1 MASSINPNNISV
13 TFPIAG
19 QDNDSQGFRDNFNN
33 IKTNLTHAKTELED
47 LQAKGIFK
55 SALTG
60 TSLVNDGAGSVLE
73 DFELKDMSETKVD
86 KGTNAGSVAID
97 FKASHFQTVQ
107 TSGDIA
113 LAFSNF
119 PATGKIGHV
128 TIEVNVASTGHKVEL
143 PSACTIG
150 VADLADYVAS
160 TRKISFASTGKYR
173 FKFSSYDAGTTVAVE
188 DLNRSPN
195 RVHGD
200 TFQIVKTSSAKTGV
214 GAAGDKA
221 GMIAIDSNAIYVCTD
236 DYDGSA
242 NIWKKAT
249 LAASS

>member
-13 TFPIAG
+13 TFPVAG

-33 IKTNLTHAKTELED
+33 IKTNLTSAKTELED
-47 LQAKGIFK
+47 LQSKALLK

-60 TSLVNDGAGSVLE
+60 SSLSNDGAGAVLE

-86 KGTNAGSVAID
+86 KGTNSGSVAID
-97 FKASHFQTVQ
+97 FQSGHFQTVQ

-119 PATGKIGHV
+119 PASGKIGHV
-128 TIEVNVASTGHKVEL
+128 TVEINVASTGHKVEL
-143 PSACTIG
+143 PTTCTIG
-150 VADLADYVAS
+150 VSELADYNS
-160 TRKISFASTGKYR
+160 SNRKISFATTGKYR
-173 FKFSSYDAGTTVAVE
+173 FKFSSYDSGTSIAIE

-195 RVHGD
+195 KVHGD
-200 TFQIVKTSSAKTGV
+200 TFQIGLASSAKTGV
-214 GAAGDKA
+214 GSAGDKA
-221 GMIAIDSNAIYVCTD
+221 GMIAIDANAIYVCTN